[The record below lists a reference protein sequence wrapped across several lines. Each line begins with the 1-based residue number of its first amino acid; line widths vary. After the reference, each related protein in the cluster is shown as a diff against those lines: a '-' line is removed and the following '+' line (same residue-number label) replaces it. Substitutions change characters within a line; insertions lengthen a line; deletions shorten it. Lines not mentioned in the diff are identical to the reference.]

1 MQVFKTKEIKC
12 IFASFFSTWAL
23 TKAGSFESESVLTLV
38 FFGLCYCFFGYAR
51 GLLAQENRKKR
62 IQWMAGILAGIFTVL
77 VLLAK
82 GEGYVEEL
90 SAPLFRIGI
99 LLAVAIGFWCLF
111 FEMLCVV
118 FCWGCHM
125 DKLYQKFCCP
135 KSWQGAQF
143 YKNHFFFCS
152 FLICILCWLPY
163 FLYHFPGIMTPDSVN
178 QMEQATGLI
187 PYSNHHPWAHTL
199 VMQLFYTVGYA
210 LTGSRVIAMGCYT
223 LLQMVVLAL
232 SVSYFANTMKQ
243 AGVKRVYCFL
253 VVLSY
258 GLLPFH
264 AVFSVTV
271 WKDIPFAA
279 GILLLLTALWR
290 NQINRHWSNYVAL
303 GLGAIVMCLFRSNG
317 WYAFLL
323 CFPFFLWRYWKED
336 RRVVLTLTGVLAVAA
351 LVRGPMM
358 SKFDVE
364 GPDFVESL
372 SIPVQQVASVLY
384 NGRELT
390 LEQEELIHRVADVT
404 YVKQMYVPS
413 FADNMK
419 ELVRA
424 GHPEYLEAHKRDY
437 FRLWVELGIAYPGDY
452 LHAYI
457 EQTRGYWEPD
467 SFYRVAEAEGIV
479 ESELGIYSMP
489 LIGGPVIVKAKELAL
504 KLESVIP
511 IYGMLWSM
519 GTTFWIFLVALS
531 CVLIRGEKR
540 KLIYFLPC
548 LVLWG
553 TVMIA
558 TPVSAEFRYVYFLIL
573 CLPFYLVQMIIR
585 ERNGYPDDGNCVM
598 M

>member
-1 MQVFKTKEIKC
+1 MQNSRRKGLIIILE
-12 IFASFFSTWAL
+12 SFFGTWAL
-23 TKAGSFESESVLTLV
+23 TKAGSVESESILTLV
-38 FFGLCYCFFGYAR
+38 FFGLCCCFFRYGR
-51 GLLAQENRKKR
+51 GLLIQEDKKKR
-62 IQWMAGILAGIFTVL
+62 IQWMAGILAGVFTVL
-77 VLLAK
+77 FLLAK

-90 SAPLFRIGI
+90 TAPLFRLGI

-118 FCWGCHM
+118 FWWGCHM
-125 DKLYQKFCCP
+125 DKLYRKFCCP
-135 KSWQGAQF
+135 ESWQGEQF
-143 YKNHFFFCS
+143 FKKHFFFCS

-187 PYSNHHPWAHTL
+187 PYSNHHPWVHTL
-199 VMQLFYTVGYA
+199 VMQLFYTAGYA
-210 LTGSRVIAMGCYT
+210 IIGSRVIAMGCYT
-223 LLQMVVLAL
+223 LLQMAALAL

-243 AGVKRVYCFL
+243 AGVKPIYCFL
-253 VVLSY
+253 TVLSY

-279 GILLLLTALWR
+279 GVLLLLTAMWR
-290 NQINRHWSNYVAL
+290 NRMSRYWSNYVVL
-303 GLGAIVMCLFRSNG
+303 GLGAVVMCLFRSNG
-317 WYAFLL
+317 WYAFLV

-351 LVRGPMM
+351 LVRGPVM
-358 SKFDVE
+358 SEFEVE

-372 SIPVQQVASVLY
+372 SIPIQQVASVLY
-384 NGRELT
+384 YGRELT
-390 LEQEELIHRVADVT
+390 PEQEELIHRVVDVT
-404 YVKQMYVPS
+404 YVEQMYVPS

-424 GHPEYLEAHKRDY
+424 GHPEYLEAHKGDY
-437 FRLWVELGIAYPGDY
+437 FRLWLELGTVYPGDY

-511 IYGMLWSM
+511 IYGVLWSM
-519 GTTFWIFLVALS
+519 GTAFWIFLMTLS
-531 CVLIRGEKR
+531 GVLVRGER
-540 KLIYFLPC
+540 GKLIYFLPC
-548 LVLWG
+548 LILWG

-558 TPVSAEFRYVYFLIL
+558 TPVSSEFRYVYFLIL

-585 ERNGYPDDGNCVM
+585 EGNHYGEENR
-598 M
+598 